1 MLPRVRAEFSIPTG
15 DDAMLIGSHPNTG
28 LRFGIAE
35 GELSSR
41 HFKDLADVHAIRS
54 QLEH

>member
-1 MLPRVRAEFSIPTG
+1 
-15 DDAMLIGSHPNTG
+15 MLIGSHPITG

-41 HFKDLADVHAIRS
+41 DFKDLADVHAIRS